1 MAASP
6 LVGRLVAT
14 QVRGTKQVIQGR
26 DCPLYFVIYSVLTAS
41 PTVATAVETVDKA
54 VDNPDQAFQQLRDWA
69 SGAIAPAISIIA
81 IVLISFLL
89 LRLLRSIVRRTISRL
104 IERGDQPTREVT
116 LKANTLTYVIES
128 AGRLIV
134 VVIAGM
140 MVLSNLGFDIAPLI
154 ASAGVAGIAIGL
166 GAQSLIKDFINGFF
180 ILLEDQFSIG
190 DVISVNGN
198 NGTVEQLSLRRT
210 GLRTLEGAF
219 IVIPNGDIRT
229 VTNKTKGWSR
239 AMIDVDVSYD
249 DDVDHVMAVL
259 RDLLDDFQEDLE
271 FTPVITAPAEITG
284 IEALGPYQVTIR
296 VLVKTLPAEQ
306 WRVQRELRRRIKYAF
321 ERAGISMPYPHS
333 VTISRSDDAAPAHP
347 TAVKEHM
354 EQPGEPAGKR

>member
-1 MAASP
+1 MALLA
-6 LVGRLVAT
+6 LVGRLVTT
-14 QVRGTKQVIQGR
+14 QVRGTKQAIQGR
-26 DCPLYFVIYSVLTAS
+26 DCPLYFVIYSVLAAS
-41 PTVATAVETVDKA
+41 PTVSSAMDTVDKA

-210 GLRTLEGAF
+210 GLRTIDGAF
-219 IVIPNGDIRT
+219 IIIPNGDIRT

-259 RDLLDDFQEDLE
+259 RDLLDDFQEDPE
-271 FTPVITAPAEITG
+271 FVPVITAPAEITG

-306 WRVQRELRRRIKYAF
+306 WRVQRELRRRIKYTF

-333 VTISRSDDAAPAHP
+333 VTIARSDDATPAPA
-347 TAVKEHM
+347 TAVKERV
-354 EQPGEPAGKR
+354 EQTGEPAGKR